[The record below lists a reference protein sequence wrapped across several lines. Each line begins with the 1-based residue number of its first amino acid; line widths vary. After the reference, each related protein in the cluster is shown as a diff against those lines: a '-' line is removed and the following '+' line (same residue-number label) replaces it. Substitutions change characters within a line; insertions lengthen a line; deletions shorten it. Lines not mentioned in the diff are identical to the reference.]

1 MNYLI
6 FIVLICII
14 LFSTLKFKINPFY
27 SLIISAFI
35 AGIGFGFDIT
45 KSIKLIVEGFTNI
58 LIGIGPLIPIAQF
71 LKINQNSA
79 LIFTGIVSLM
89 VFINYS
95 YKLFPTIEDVER
107 KSYGTIFYCLSLL
120 ILIYL
125 FWDKDPYALIS
136 GFFIMTFG
144 DGLAGL
150 IGKSFNSKSWI
161 FFKQRKSLYGTIT
174 MFLTSLIVVCS
185 IGYSQQNSLNLNYF
199 TIAFIATLLEQFS
212 VLGIDNFIVPISSA
226 LFFNFLITS

>member
-1 MNYLI
+1 MIKFTVILLY
-6 FIVLICII
+6 
-14 LFSTLKFKINPFY
+14 LFSIFLISIVFKKYNEGSREIVRK
-27 SLIISAFI
+27 IIH
-35 AGIGFGFDIT
+35 
-45 KSIKLIVEGFTNI
+45 
-58 LIGIGPLIPIAQF
+58 IGIGPLIPIAQF

-89 VFINYS
+89 VFTNYN

-107 KSYGTIFYCLSLL
+107 KSYGTLFYCLSLF

-161 FFKQRKSLYGTIT
+161 IFKQKKSVYGTIT

-185 IGYSQQNSLNLNYF
+185 IGYSQQNNLNLNYF

-212 VLGIDNFIVPISSA
+212 ILGIDNFIVPISSA

>member
-1 MNYLI
+1 MIKFIVILLYLFLI
-6 FIVLICII
+6 FLISIVFKKYNEDSREIVRKII
-14 LFSTLKFKINPFY
+14 H
-27 SLIISAFI
+27 
-35 AGIGFGFDIT
+35 
-45 KSIKLIVEGFTNI
+45 
-58 LIGIGPLIPIAQF
+58 IGIGPLIPIAQF

-89 VFINYS
+89 VFINYN

-107 KSYGTIFYCLSLL
+107 KSYGTLFYCLSLF

-161 FFKQRKSLYGTIT
+161 FFKQKKSLYGTIT
-174 MFLTSLIVVCS
+174 MFLTSLIVVWS
-185 IGYSQQNSLNLNYF
+185 IGYSQQNNLNFNYF

-226 LFFNFLITS
+226 LLFNFLITS

>member
-1 MNYLI
+1 MIKFTVILLYLFLI
-6 FIVLICII
+6 FLISIVFKKYSEDSREIVRKII
-14 LFSTLKFKINPFY
+14 H
-27 SLIISAFI
+27 
-35 AGIGFGFDIT
+35 
-45 KSIKLIVEGFTNI
+45 
-58 LIGIGPLIPIAQF
+58 IGIGPLIPIAQF

-89 VFINYS
+89 VFTNYN

-107 KSYGTIFYCLSLL
+107 KSYGTLFYCLSLF

-150 IGKSFNSKSWI
+150 IGKSFKSKSWI
-161 FFKQRKSLYGTIT
+161 IFKQKKSLYGTIT
-174 MFLTSLIVVCS
+174 MFLTSLVVVCS
-185 IGYSQQNSLNLNYF
+185 IGYSQQNSLNLNYL
-199 TIAFIATLLEQFS
+199 TIAFFATLLEQFS

-226 LFFNFLITS
+226 LLFHFFIAN

>member
-1 MNYLI
+1 MIKFTLILLYLFLVFLI
-6 FIVLICII
+6 SSVFNNTNEDSREIVR
-14 LFSTLKFKINPFY
+14 KI
-27 SLIISAFI
+27 
-35 AGIGFGFDIT
+35 
-45 KSIKLIVEGFTNI
+45 VH
-58 LIGIGPLIPIAQF
+58 IGIGPLIPIAQF

-79 LIFTGIVSLM
+79 LIFTGIVSLI
-89 VFINYS
+89 VFINYN

-107 KSYGTIFYCLSLL
+107 KSYGTLFYCLSLF

-125 FWDKDPYALIS
+125 FWDKDPNALIS

-161 FFKQRKSLYGTIT
+161 FFKQKKSLFGTMT

-185 IGYSQQNSLNLNYF
+185 IGYAQQNSLNLNYF
-199 TIAFIATLLEQFS
+199 TIAFFATLLEQFS

-226 LFFNFLITS
+226 LFFNFFITN